1 MTDKKFQYS
10 FKDLGIKI
18 SDIEY
23 LLGYTEGSDREMV
36 QNLIEE
42 SMGEAAEV
50 CNIRAE
56 YRILKN
62 IILDDRTK
70 TIIINDLKFDLQ
82 KIIFNQMKK
91 SESVA
96 VYLSTAG
103 EGIGKRSREIMM
115 GGDPLKGYI
124 LDIIGSLTVDA
135 ASDLMQNDLAASLVQ
150 SGIKITNRY
159 SPGHCGWSVADQH
172 KLFMLMP
179 DNFCGIS
186 LTESALMEP
195 IKSTS
200 GFIGIGEHVR
210 YYNYIC
216 SYCDRKDCAYRELQE
231 KKK

>member
-1 MTDKKFQYS
+1 MTDARFQYS
-10 FKDLGIKI
+10 FKDLRIKT
-18 SDIEY
+18 SDIEF
-23 LLGYTEGSDREMV
+23 LLGYAESSDMDMV

-42 SMGEAAEV
+42 SMNEAAEI

-56 YRILKN
+56 YRIFKN
-62 IILDDRTK
+62 VILNDRTK
-70 TIIINDLKFDLQ
+70 NIIINDLKFDVD

-91 SESVA
+91 SESIA

-103 EGIGKRSREIMM
+103 AGTGERSREIMM

-124 LDIIGSLTVDA
+124 LDIIGSLAADA
-135 ASDLMQNDLAASLVQ
+135 ASDLMQEELAVSVGQ
-150 SGIKITNRY
+150 SGLKITNSY
-159 SPGHCGWSVADQH
+159 SPGHCGWNVADQH

-210 YYNYIC
+210 YNNYTC
-216 SYCDRKDCAYRELQE
+216 SYCDIKDCAYRNLREE
-231 KKK
+231 K